1 MFQISLAGKPKS
13 SWCYLKLPDYTLIL
27 PWAPPILAPLNQQIV
42 YDPPASMTPCSNCP
56 TLVTHIFDGVS
67 EPLQKAKTSCE
78 TRDDGLKLYA
88 REWLTVCPDRTA
100 DCDRSPE
107 EAFKLPGGDQDD
119 KSDLDFISSDEK
131 LPLYDARLYEL
142 SQNLTPKTDHSPF

>member
-1 MFQISLAGKPKS
+1 M
-13 SWCYLKLPDYTLIL
+13 
-27 PWAPPILAPLNQQIV
+27 
-42 YDPPASMTPCSNCP
+42 
-56 TLVTHIFDGVS
+56 THIFDGVS

-107 EAFKLPGGDQDD
+107 EAFKLPGGDRDD
-119 KSDLDFISSDEK
+119 KSDLDSGALQLSSKISPMASLSKFSLIEEQSSVC
-131 LPLYDARLYEL
+131 PAATRVEIERRL
-142 SQNLTPKTDHSPF
+142 